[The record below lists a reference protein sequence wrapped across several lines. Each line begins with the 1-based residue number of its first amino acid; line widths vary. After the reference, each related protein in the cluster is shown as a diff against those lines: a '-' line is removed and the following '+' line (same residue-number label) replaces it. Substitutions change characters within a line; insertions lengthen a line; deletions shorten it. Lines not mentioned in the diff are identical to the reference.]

1 MATTLAKR
9 VEALERQVAELS
21 KALEDKPA
29 DGKPRDK
36 DWRRTFGMFAGDP
49 VFKQI
54 LDEAKRIREEDRAR
68 GAT

>member
-1 MATTLAKR
+1 MPETLEER
-9 VEALERQVAELS
+9 VERLEQAV
-21 KALEDKPA
+21 EDLQQEKPA
-29 DGKPRDK
+29 AAPRVK

>member
-1 MATTLAKR
+1 MPDTLEDR
-9 VEALERQVAELS
+9 VERLEQAV
-21 KALEDKPA
+21 EDMRHEQQA
-29 DGKPRDK
+29 TQPRAK